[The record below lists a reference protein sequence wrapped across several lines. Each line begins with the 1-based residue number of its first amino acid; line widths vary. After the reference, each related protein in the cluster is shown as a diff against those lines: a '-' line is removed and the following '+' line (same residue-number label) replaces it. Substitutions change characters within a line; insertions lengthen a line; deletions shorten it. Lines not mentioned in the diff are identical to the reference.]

1 VGRAWPGKDGTSRS
15 ASCPA
20 RRASIAGRRSSIV
33 IAKTQGWRDL
43 EVGGVG
49 LLAADDALGDP
60 VIDPLQDAGKRR
72 QVAAHVLVGR
82 LVDARVGDDYRQGA
96 AGAEPGRNAELGPLE
111 VTGVRSVCL

>member
-1 VGRAWPGKDGTSRS
+1 VAWEGRHESQRQLPSRE
-15 ASCPA
+15 
-20 RRASIAGRRSSIV
+20 GLDRRSQV
-33 IAKTQGWRDL
+33 VHRHRQTQGWRDL